1 MRKQWRITAFLL
13 VLLIILQ
20 LLTACGSNTS
30 STQAPKEKNEKYEEL
45 VSVDYD
51 EIIDSLP
58 GLTEEEKERVVELGF
73 RDCDHMVAACIGEAA
88 GIYENLGIKVNV
100 TKTGKVYEAMAAG
113 KMDCAYMGFS
123 SLVNSVYKGAP
134 ICIAAGNHTGGSWYL
149 VASNDIESPEDL
161 IGTKM
166 AIGSN
171 AEKSPSWHEVA
182 KDVNIPIETDNYE
195 VYDMSDQDE
204 YFAFKAGKLDAF
216 TCCDPWGSYAEH
228 EGIGKILATSWGAAS
243 GNTSGEDAGIHC
255 CFGFNTDFI
264 EEYPNLA
271 TRLMYAHILS
281 VQYMYQHPYRSAEI
295 FSDYFGVPIEVS
307 LRTIWVKM
315 IEEGRTITWDLVDNN
330 FNVFLD
336 EYIRHG
342 IEPEDIPPLELDNLE
357 KVWVKEPMENA
368 MACGAPNF
376 ETFISEKVDPVF
388 PIGMSFEDFLEVA
401 KEIDGIE
408 D

>member
-1 MRKQWRITAFLL
+1 MRKQWRMTAFLL

-20 LLTACGSNTS
+20 LLTACGSDTS

-100 TKTGKVYEAMAAG
+100 TKTGQVYETMAAG
-113 KMDCAYMGFS
+113 KMDCAYMGFGG
-123 SLVNSVYKGAP
+123 LVSAVDQGAP
-134 ICIAAGNHTGGSWYL
+134 ISVASGNHTGGSWYL
-149 VASNDIESPEDL
+149 VVSNDIENPEDL
-161 IGTKM
+161 IGAKM
-166 AIGSN
+166 AIGSG
-171 AEKSPSWHEVA
+171 AEKSPGWHQVA
-182 KDVNIPIETDNYE
+182 KQANIPIGIDNYE
-195 VYDMSDQDE
+195 VYDMKDQDE
-204 YFAFKAGKLDAF
+204 YFAFKAGQLDGF
-216 TCCDPWGSYAEH
+216 TCCDPWGSYAEY
-228 EGIGKILATSWGAAS
+228 EGIGKIVGTDWGAE
-243 GNTSGEDAGIHC
+243 SGETEGDEAGIC
-255 CFGFNTDFI
+255 CVFGFNNDFI
-264 EEYPNLA
+264 EKYPNLA

-281 VQYMYQHPYRSAEI
+281 VQYLYQHPYRAAEI
-295 FSDYFGVPIEVS
+295 FSDYFGIPIEVS
-307 LRTIWVKM
+307 FQTIWVKI
-315 IEEGRTITWDLVDNN
+315 IEEGRTITWNMVDNN
-330 FNVFLD
+330 FAVYL
-336 EYIRHG
+336 ERYAYHG